1 MKLWFLTLSL
11 VVVLTTA
18 SPARPDFERDV
29 ASGGE
34 NPARGN
40 DACAQFCAVIYAP
53 GLLRGRCISDA
64 AHGLGLCIGCQADV
78 DRVCGLPE
86 NQFCCDAGTI
96 CVSGQCPPVCPTGT
110 LGDDNN
116 CSHCGDICPSSDCN
130 GDELLYQGLCKVN
143 CQFNAGIFCPNQF
156 PGTTC
161 FDGACRDQ
169 TGAVVFP

>member
-1 MKLWFLTLSL
+1 MNK
-11 VVVLTTA
+11 VVK
-18 SPARPDFERDV
+18 
-29 ASGGE
+29 
-34 NPARGN
+34 
-40 DACAQFCAVIYAP
+40 
-53 GLLRGRCISDA
+53 DA
-64 AHGLGLCIGCQADV
+64 AEAVRDIPDGASIMVSGFGL
-78 DRVCGLPE
+78 CGLPE

-116 CSHCGDICPSSDCN
+116 CSHCGDVCPSSDCN